1 MEPHWHCHINF
12 YNASVR
18 RHPDHWMNTSS
29 AVGMKCYQIFSPESM
44 YFIKAEFQQRKIFLE
59 VEAITSYYFFTLF
72 VQNKI

>member
-1 MEPHWHCHINF
+1 
-12 YNASVR
+12 
-18 RHPDHWMNTSS
+18 MNTSS